1 MQQINKIE
9 VCSSQN
15 MLVAGTEDSKIRFFD
30 LNSNKLINSVIGHSD
45 SVTSLRS
52 LAIQGQPNLIV
63 SGGHDGSV
71 RVWDIR
77 NFQLLHDM
85 SVHRRKYDEGTLAL
99 ASCPTLPLLASGG
112 ADSIVKIINTGF

>member
-1 MQQINKIE
+1 MQSGCEISEINFQIAEDLRNSKQSRQELFAMQQINKIE
-9 VCSSQN
+9 ICSNQN

-30 LNSNKLINSVIGHSD
+30 LNSNKLINSVIGHAD

-52 LAIQGQPNLIV
+52 LGIQGQPNLIV

-77 NFQLLHDM
+77 NF
-85 SVHRRKYDEGTLAL
+85 
-99 ASCPTLPLLASGG
+99 
-112 ADSIVKIINTGF
+112 

>member
-1 MQQINKIE
+1 
-9 VCSSQN
+9 

-30 LNSNKLINSVIGHSD
+30 LNSNKLINSVIGHAD

-77 NFQLLHDM
+77 NF
-85 SVHRRKYDEGTLAL
+85 
-99 ASCPTLPLLASGG
+99 
-112 ADSIVKIINTGF
+112 

>member
-30 LNSNKLINSVIGHSD
+30 LKSNKLINSVIGHSD

-52 LAIQGQPNLIV
+52 LAI
-63 SGGHDGSV
+63 
-71 RVWDIR
+71 
-77 NFQLLHDM
+77 
-85 SVHRRKYDEGTLAL
+85 
-99 ASCPTLPLLASGG
+99 
-112 ADSIVKIINTGF
+112 